1 MNDFEYINL
10 YFSAINGFPLE
21 VGFEIIP
28 YDTVNNIEYPSIDV
42 PELISAAPV
51 DANGRV
57 NELIKSPVII
67 IELDKTMLENL
78 EKSERLIVQAWFKT
92 TGDGAREVI
101 FYTDYTFEFR
111 LAVGLELNIE

>member
-1 MNDFEYINL
+1 MIFIFPL

-21 VGFEIIP
+21 IGFKIIP
-28 YDTVNNIEYPSIDV
+28 YDTVNNIEYPAIDV

-57 NELIKSPVII
+57 NELIQAPVVEIL
-67 IELDKTMLENL
+67 LDKTMLENL
-78 EKSERLIVQAWFKT
+78 QKSERLIVVASFNST
-92 TGDGAREVI
+92 NDGTQEVI

-111 LAVGLELNIE
+111 LAVGFELNIE